1 MNFASDLHS
10 PIFRTVGA
18 IADARGQRAFAIGG
32 FTRDLLLRRSC
43 KDIDIVTEGTV
54 DEKILKALREKINI
68 ASEVLAEG
76 YKDWLI

>member
-43 KDIDIVTEGTV
+43 KDIDIVTEGSGI
-54 DEKILKALREKINI
+54 E
-68 ASEVLAEG
+68 LAEAAAKELRAG
-76 YKDWLI
+76 RVSVFRNFGTAMF